1 MPTIA
6 LSLADADAQKLLSGE
21 GREPARTDD
30 DASGSDTDPG
40 SDDDAFVA
48 GAAAEDEP
56 ERPVDADAEDRL
68 SDLASDAGDE
78 FALDDDDTAAASG
91 DAAAAA
97 AAAAAATAAGP
108 EPIGAQPKPPELWL
122 RPNAPG
128 APQRRWEY
136 DNWEAIKAGTKP
148 RQLPKTN
155 GTVRMVVPKNYHV
168 AIVGDATSQ
177 RLSVACLRLAKDRN
191 EYLALLEAREAE
203 HHPNHKRVELACRF
217 ITFLDNYR
225 RLGTNNPKRKQ
236 EALRFLETWHVER
249 GAYQEEM
256 AIARR
261 VAGIKLDGV
270 ESQDVVDAELYVSR
284 EAANVLRA
292 FDAEA
297 AAEEAQRLAAEAALP
312 AKRAKS
318 DTAWK
323 RLWDSI
329 PDGDAARATIVK
341 QMAAEWKRTRR
352 PDAAQHAQTRAANDA
367 ERAEAEALNAA
378 AAARRNALY
387 NETLA
392 RVRAAKQ
399 AHLAREQADIAEAR
413 AELARRAEK
422 KRAAKAK
429 KEAAA
434 AKSAVLGA
442 AREAEWSAANVFTGK
457 EFFAGLTGQQLKDRW
472 TKAKGREKTRKT
484 AREAARERFLAED
497 EDELRSVHLE
507 LLPNERAVVAPP
519 RQAEAL
525 AWAVEAVDDA
535 ADLIP
540 APPAVPEQ
548 HKYPI
553 KPNTDAQVFLA
564 SGE

>member
-6 LSLADADAQKLLSGE
+6 LSLADAAAQKLPG
-21 GREPARTDD
+21 GEPARIDD
-30 DASGSDTDPG
+30 DGGSDTDPG

-97 AAAAAATAAGP
+97 AAAAATATAAGP
-108 EPIGAQPKPPELWL
+108 EPIGAQPKPPETWL

-136 DNWEAIKAGTKP
+136 DHWEAIKASTKP

-177 RLSVACLRLAKDRN
+177 RLSYACLCLAKDRH

-203 HHPNHKRVELACRF
+203 THPNHKRVELACRF
-217 ITFLDNYR
+217 ITFLNTYR

-249 GAYQEEM
+249 GAYQEEL

-292 FDAEA
+292 FEKEAE
-297 AAEEAQRLAAEAALP
+297 EKEAQRLAAEAALP

-318 DTAWK
+318 DKAWK

-329 PDGDAARATIVK
+329 PDGDAARAAIVK

-367 ERAEAEALNAA
+367 ERAEAAALSAA

-442 AREAEWSAANVFTGK
+442 AREAEWSAANVFTGR
-457 EFFAGLTGQQLKDRW
+457 EFFAGLTGPQLAARF
-472 TKAKGREKTRKT
+472 TKAKGREKTRKA

-497 EDELRSVHLE
+497 EDELRSLHLE

-535 ADLIP
+535 ANLIP
-540 APPAVPEQ
+540 EPPAVPAQ

-553 KPNTDAQVFLA
+553 KPNTDGEVFLPLA
-564 SGE
+564 K